1 MLREQVISGLQQTQG
16 DPMKRQLTA
25 AAVLLLTIANVQ
37 AASPYAGEEGR
48 DIKALSAED
57 VDAYLTGQGM
67 GFAKAAELN
76 GYAGPKH
83 VLELAGELAL
93 TPEQRTRTQ
102 MLFLSMQTKAV
113 ALGHRLVEE
122 ERKLDRLFASTTITR
137 ASMEQSVERIGA
149 LQADVRAAHLEAHLE
164 QAKILTPEQRA
175 QYLRLRGY
183 HVSGAHHTH

>member
-1 MLREQVISGLQQTQG
+1 
-16 DPMKRQLTA
+16 MKRQLTA
-25 AAVLLLTIANVQ
+25 AAVLSLMIANVQ

-93 TPEQRTRTQ
+93 TSEQRMRTQ
-102 MLFLSMQTKAV
+102 ALFASMQTKAV
-113 ALGHRLVEE
+113 ALGRRLVDE
-122 ERKLDRLFASTTITR
+122 ERKLDRLFASTTITE
-137 ASMEQSVERIGA
+137 ASLQESVERIGA

-164 QAKILTPEQRA
+164 QAKILTAEQRSR
-175 QYLRLRGY
+175 YLHLRGY
-183 HVSGAHHTH
+183 HSSGGHHTH